1 MNAWLASRHAL
12 RVVSSLS
19 LTLTFSHSLPPSLS
33 FSAACVQ
40 LVILTLSSRALSSSW
55 PCEGLQ
61 KRHHCCLCQP
71 SFLSPH
77 LLFILS
83 PLSPQPVN
91 PFDSSSLSPTRSLSL
106 SGMVWFIREAMLLI
120 SPLKMD
126 GKQRAGVRDL
136 IWSSV
141 RWCVCVCMC
150 PYMCWKDGKDECLA
164 GSVSLCQCVSVCVC
178 VRFDANLFWLLNQQF
193 KFSFCGLF
201 RSIEQN
207 DLIVSTLYFSHLQ
220 C

>member
-1 MNAWLASRHAL
+1 MALWGASKETSLLPVPAL
-12 RVVSSLS
+12 
-19 LTLTFSHSLPPSLS
+19 LPL
-33 FSAACVQ
+33 
-40 LVILTLSSRALSSSW
+40 
-55 PCEGLQ
+55 
-61 KRHHCCLCQP
+61 
-71 SFLSPH
+71 PH

-141 RWCVCVCMC
+141 RWCVCACVRACAERMVR
-150 PYMCWKDGKDECLA
+150 MSALQA
-164 GSVSLCQCVSVCVC
+164 LSLFASVCVC

-193 KFSFCGLF
+193 KFSSFDCSG
-201 RSIEQN
+201 Q
-207 DLIVSTLYFSHLQ
+207 
-220 C
+220 

>member
-1 MNAWLASRHAL
+1 MNAWLASRHAP
-12 RVVSSLS
+12 RAVWSLS
-19 LTLTFSHSLPPSLS
+19 LTLTFSRSLPPSLS

-91 PFDSSSLSPTRSLSL
+91 PFDSSSLSPARSLSL

-141 RWCVCVCMC
+141 RWCVC
-150 PYMCWKDGKDECLA
+150 A
-164 GSVSLCQCVSVCVC
+164 C
-178 VRFDANLFWLLNQQF
+178 VRACAERMVRMSALQALSLFARVCLRMYVWGLMLISSGCWTNSSTSRFLNYSGQYN
-193 KFSFCGLF
+193 K
-201 RSIEQN
+201 QN
-207 DLIVSTLYFSHLQ
+207 DLIVSTLL
-220 C
+220 